1 MAEEKITIVDLRKA
15 IAKQTQTEEA
25 QVSAFLNQLIAT
37 IKEGLQKDKIVRIS
51 GLGTFKLQW
60 VEPRKSVNISTGEPI
75 VIEGYQKLSFTPEQN
90 VKERINEPYADLE
103 PVILDDNGNVIE
115 GQMPKSDPMQK
126 FDEQALEIKDLLADL
141 GADLTN
147 EEPAETETNV
157 EEPIAESNEESA
169 IEESDAESKKEPIV
183 EEPVAES
190 KEEPIVEVSTA
201 ESKEEPIAEIPD
213 AESKEKPIVEVP
225 DSESKEEPIAEVPDA
240 ESKEEP
246 IAEEPAAESKEEPIV
261 EKPDAE
267 SKEEPIAEEPVAES
281 KEKPIVEKKETP
293 VDTQKVSEVNGET
306 KEKEEKKEKPFRGWL
321 VACITVLSLIILLFI
336 CGLFLQN
343 KIEEWADMLNGQMN
357 AEQAMADNEATPQDE
372 VLSATANAAVF
383 ADESSDS
390 VANTADEAVGNGDSS
405 ALAETPKALPQTD
418 FYKERIYT
426 EFIGFETVR
435 EGSRLTWIAK
445 KFYDNKELW
454 VFIYEANKDK
464 IKNPSTVT
472 VGTQLKIPALP
483 DELFDPNNMKAQH
496 LIKKLQEQ
504 YLNQ

>member
-25 QVSAFLNQLIAT
+25 QVGAFLNQLIAT

-115 GQMPKSDPMQK
+115 GQMTKSDPMQK

-141 GADLTN
+141 GADLTQ

-169 IEESDAESKKEPIV
+169 IEESDAESKEEPIV
-183 EEPVAES
+183 EEP
-190 KEEPIVEVSTA
+190 
-201 ESKEEPIAEIPD
+201 D
-213 AESKEKPIVEVP
+213 
-225 DSESKEEPIAEVPDA
+225 
-240 ESKEEP
+240 
-246 IAEEPAAESKEEPIV
+246 AESKEEPIV

-267 SKEEPIAEEPVAES
+267 SKEEPIIEVSDAESKDEPDAES
-281 KEKPIVEKKETP
+281 KEEPAAESKEEPIVEVPKVEKIETP

-357 AEQAMADNEATPQDE
+357 AEQAMVDNEATPQDE
-372 VLSATANAAVF
+372 ALSATANADVF

>member
-15 IAKQTQTEEA
+15 IAKQTQIEEA
-25 QVSAFLNQLIAT
+25 QVGAFLNQLIAT

-147 EEPAETETNV
+147 EEPAETETKV
-157 EEPIAESNEESA
+157 EEPIA
-169 IEESDAESKKEPIV
+169 

-190 KEEPIVEVSTA
+190 KEEPIAEESDA

-213 AESKEKPIVEVP
+213 AESKEKPIVEEP
-225 DSESKEEPIAEVPDA
+225 DAESKEKPIVEEPDAESKEESIVEVPDA

-246 IAEEPAAESKEEPIV
+246 IVEVPDAESKEEPIV
-261 EKPDAE
+261 EK
-267 SKEEPIAEEPVAES
+267 I
-281 KEKPIVEKKETP
+281 ETP
-293 VDTQKVSEVNGET
+293 VDTPKVSKVNEET

-357 AEQAMADNEATPQDE
+357 AEQAMVDNEATPQDE
-372 VLSATANAAVF
+372 ALSATANAAVF

>member
-15 IAKQTQTEEA
+15 IAKQTQIEEA
-25 QVSAFLNQLIAT
+25 QVGAFLNQLIAT

-157 EEPIAESNEESA
+157 EEPIVESNEESA

-183 EEPVAES
+183 EVSAAESKEESIAEVSTAES
-190 KEEPIVEVSTA
+190 KEEPIVEVSDA
-201 ESKEEPIAEIPD
+201 ESKEEPI
-213 AESKEKPIVEVP
+213 V
-225 DSESKEEPIAEVPDA
+225 EEPVD

-246 IAEEPAAESKEEPIV
+246 IAEEPK
-261 EKPDAE
+261 
-267 SKEEPIAEEPVAES
+267 
-281 KEKPIVEKKETP
+281 VEKKETP
-293 VDTQKVSEVNGET
+293 VDTPKVSEVNRET

-357 AEQAMADNEATPQDE
+357 AEQAMVDNEATPQDE
-372 VLSATANAAVF
+372 ALSATANAAVF

>member
-15 IAKQTQTEEA
+15 IAKQTQIEEA
-25 QVSAFLNQLIAT
+25 QVGAFLNQLIAT

-147 EEPAETETNV
+147 EEPAETETKV
-157 EEPIAESNEESA
+157 DEPIVESNEESA

-183 EEPVAES
+183 EEPDAES
-190 KEEPIVEVSTA
+190 KEEPIVE
-201 ESKEEPIAEIPD
+201 E
-213 AESKEKPIVEVP
+213 
-225 DSESKEEPIAEVPDA
+225 PDA

-246 IAEEPAAESKEEPIV
+246 IAEEPIV
-261 EKPDAE
+261 EKT
-267 SKEEPIAEEPVAES
+267 
-281 KEKPIVEKKETP
+281 ETP
-293 VDTQKVSEVNGET
+293 VDTPKVSEVNGET

-357 AEQAMADNEATPQDE
+357 AEQAMVDNEATPQDE
-372 VLSATANAAVF
+372 AFSATANAAVF

>member
-25 QVSAFLNQLIAT
+25 QVGAFLNQLIAT

-141 GADLTN
+141 GADLTQ
-147 EEPAETETNV
+147 EEPAGTETNV
-157 EEPIAESNEESA
+157 
-169 IEESDAESKKEPIV
+169 
-183 EEPVAES
+183 
-190 KEEPIVEVSTA
+190 
-201 ESKEEPIAEIPD
+201 EEPIAEIPD
-213 AESKEKPIVEVP
+213 AESKE
-225 DSESKEEPIAEVPDA
+225 
-240 ESKEEP
+240 
-246 IAEEPAAESKEEPIV
+246 EPIV
-261 EKPDAE
+261 E
-267 SKEEPIAEEPVAES
+267 EPII
-281 KEKPIVEKKETP
+281 EKIETP
-293 VDTQKVSEVNGET
+293 VDSPKVSEVNGET
-306 KEKEEKKEKPFRGWL
+306 KDKEEKKEKPFRGWL

-357 AEQAMADNEATPQDE
+357 AEQAMVDNEATPQDE
-372 VLSATANAAVF
+372 ALSATANAAVF

>member
-25 QVSAFLNQLIAT
+25 QVGAFLNQLIAT

-141 GADLTN
+141 GADLTQ
-147 EEPAETETNV
+147 EEPAGTETNV
-157 EEPIAESNEESA
+157 
-169 IEESDAESKKEPIV
+169 
-183 EEPVAES
+183 
-190 KEEPIVEVSTA
+190 
-201 ESKEEPIAEIPD
+201 EEPIAEIPD
-213 AESKEKPIVEVP
+213 AESKE
-225 DSESKEEPIAEVPDA
+225 EPIAEVPD
-240 ESKEEP
+240 
-246 IAEEPAAESKEEPIV
+246 AESKEEPIV

-267 SKEEPIAEEPVAES
+267 SKEEPIVEEPAAESKEEPIVEKPVAES
-281 KEKPIVEKKETP
+281 KEEPIVEKIETP
-293 VDTQKVSEVNGET
+293 VDTPKVSEVNGE
-306 KEKEEKKEKPFRGWL
+306 KKDKEEKKEKPFRGWL

-357 AEQAMADNEATPQDE
+357 AEQAMVDNEATPQDE
-372 VLSATANAAVF
+372 ALSATANAAVF

>member
-25 QVSAFLNQLIAT
+25 QVGAFLNQLIAT

-147 EEPAETETNV
+147 EEPAETETKV
-157 EEPIAESNEESA
+157 
-169 IEESDAESKKEPIV
+169 DEPIV
-183 EEPVAES
+183 ES
-190 KEEPIVEVSTA
+190 KEESIVEVSDA
-201 ESKEEPIAEIPD
+201 ESKEEPIAEVS
-213 AESKEKPIVEVP
+213 AT
-225 DSESKEEPIAEVPDA
+225 ESKEEPIVEVPDA

-246 IAEEPAAESKEEPIV
+246 IV
-261 EKPDAE
+261 EKT
-267 SKEEPIAEEPVAES
+267 
-281 KEKPIVEKKETP
+281 ETP
-293 VDTQKVSEVNGET
+293 VDTPKVSEVNGE
-306 KEKEEKKEKPFRGWL
+306 KKDKEEKKEKPFRGWL

-357 AEQAMADNEATPQDE
+357 AEQAMVDNEVTPQNE
-372 VLSATANAAVF
+372 ALSATANAAVF

>member
-25 QVSAFLNQLIAT
+25 QVGAFLNQLIAT

-157 EEPIAESNEESA
+157 EEPI
-169 IEESDAESKKEPIV
+169 V
-183 EEPVAES
+183 E
-190 KEEPIVEVSTA
+190 I
-201 ESKEEPIAEIPD
+201 
-213 AESKEKPIVEVP
+213 
-225 DSESKEEPIAEVPDA
+225 PDA

-246 IAEEPAAESKEEPIV
+246 IAEVS
-261 EKPDAE
+261 DAE
-267 SKEEPIAEEPVAES
+267 SKEEPIAEVSDAES
-281 KEKPIVEKKETP
+281 KEEPKVEVPIVEEPIVEEPIVEKIETP
-293 VDTQKVSEVNGET
+293 VDTPKVSEVNRET
-306 KEKEEKKEKPFRGWL
+306 KDKEEKKEKPFRGWL

-357 AEQAMADNEATPQDE
+357 AEQAMVDNEATPQDE
-372 VLSATANAAVF
+372 ALSATANAAVF

>member
-15 IAKQTQTEEA
+15 IAKQTQIEEA
-25 QVSAFLNQLIAT
+25 QVGAFLNQLIAT

-147 EEPAETETNV
+147 EEPAETETKV
-157 EEPIAESNEESA
+157 DEPIAESNEESA
-169 IEESDAESKKEPIV
+169 IEESDDESKKEPI
-183 EEPVAES
+183 A
-190 KEEPIVEVSTA
+190 EVSTA
-201 ESKEEPIAEIPD
+201 ESKEEP
-213 AESKEKPIVEVP
+213 KV
-225 DSESKEEPIAEVPDA
+225 EVPDA

-246 IAEEPAAESKEEPIV
+246 IAEVSDAESKEEPIV
-261 EKPDAE
+261 EVPDAESKEKPIVEVSDAESKEESIAEVSDAE
-267 SKEEPIAEEPVAES
+267 SKEEPKVEVSDVESKEEPIV
-281 KEKPIVEKKETP
+281 EKPIVEKKETP

-306 KEKEEKKEKPFRGWL
+306 KDKEEKKEKPFRGWL

-357 AEQAMADNEATPQDE
+357 AEQAMVDNEATPQDE
-372 VLSATANAAVF
+372 ALSATANAAVF

>member
-15 IAKQTQTEEA
+15 IAKQTQIEEA
-25 QVSAFLNQLIAT
+25 QVGAFLNQLIAT

-147 EEPAETETNV
+147 EEPAETETKV
-157 EEPIAESNEESA
+157 DEPIVESNEESA
-169 IEESDAESKKEPIV
+169 IEESDDESKEEPIV
-183 EEPVAES
+183 EEPDAES
-190 KEEPIVEVSTA
+190 KEEPIVEVS
-201 ESKEEPIAEIPD
+201 
-213 AESKEKPIVEVP
+213 
-225 DSESKEEPIAEVPDA
+225 DA

-246 IAEEPAAESKEEPIV
+246 KV
-261 EKPDAE
+261 EK
-267 SKEEPIAEEPVAES
+267 I
-281 KEKPIVEKKETP
+281 ETP
-293 VDTQKVSEVNGET
+293 VDTSKVSEVNGET
-306 KEKEEKKEKPFRGWL
+306 KDKEEKKEKPFRGWL

-357 AEQAMADNEATPQDE
+357 AEQAMVDNEATPQDE
-372 VLSATANAAVF
+372 ALSATANAAVF

>member
-25 QVSAFLNQLIAT
+25 QVGAFLNQLIAT
-37 IKEGLQKDKIVRIS
+37 IKEGLQKDKTVRIS

-75 VIEGYQKLSFTPEQN
+75 LIEGYQKLSFTPEQN

-147 EEPAETETNV
+147 EEPAETETKV
-157 EEPIAESNEESA
+157 DEPIVESNEESA
-169 IEESDAESKKEPIV
+169 IEESDAESK
-183 EEPVAES
+183 
-190 KEEPIVEVSTA
+190 EEPIVEVS
-201 ESKEEPIAEIPD
+201 D
-213 AESKEKPIVEVP
+213 
-225 DSESKEEPIAEVPDA
+225 
-240 ESKEEP
+240 
-246 IAEEPAAESKEEPIV
+246 AESKEEPIV
-261 EKPDAE
+261 EKP
-267 SKEEPIAEEPVAES
+267 K
-281 KEKPIVEKKETP
+281 VEKIETP
-293 VDTQKVSEVNGET
+293 VDSPKVSEVNGET

-357 AEQAMADNEATPQDE
+357 AEQAMVDNEATPQDE
-372 VLSATANAAVF
+372 AFSATANAAVF

>member
-25 QVSAFLNQLIAT
+25 QVGAFLNQLIAT

-141 GADLTN
+141 GADLIN
-147 EEPAETETNV
+147 EEPAETETKV
-157 EEPIAESNEESA
+157 
-169 IEESDAESKKEPIV
+169 DEPIV
-183 EEPVAES
+183 
-190 KEEPIVEVSTA
+190 
-201 ESKEEPIAEIPD
+201 
-213 AESKEKPIVEVP
+213 
-225 DSESKEEPIAEVPDA
+225 ESKEEPIAEVPDA

-246 IAEEPAAESKEEPIV
+246 IVEVPDDESKEEPIV

-267 SKEEPIAEEPVAES
+267 SKEEPIVEVSDAES
-281 KEKPIVEKKETP
+281 KEEPKVEVPIVEEPIVEEPIVEKIETP
-293 VDTQKVSEVNGET
+293 VDTPKVSEVNRET
-306 KEKEEKKEKPFRGWL
+306 KDKEEKKEKPFRGWL

-357 AEQAMADNEATPQDE
+357 AEQAMVDNEATSQDE
-372 VLSATANAAVF
+372 ALSATANADVF

>member
-25 QVSAFLNQLIAT
+25 QVGAFLNQLIAT

-141 GADLTN
+141 GADLTQ
-147 EEPAETETNV
+147 EEPAGTETNV
-157 EEPIAESNEESA
+157 EEPIAEIPDAESKEEPIAEVPDADSK
-169 IEESDAESKKEPIV
+169 EEPIVEVLDAESKEEPIVEVSDAESKKEPIV
-183 EEPVAES
+183 EEP
-190 KEEPIVEVSTA
+190 
-201 ESKEEPIAEIPD
+201 D
-213 AESKEKPIVEVP
+213 AESKEK
-225 DSESKEEPIAEVPDA
+225 PIAEVPDA

-246 IAEEPAAESKEEPIV
+246 IAEVPIV
-261 EKPDAE
+261 EK
-267 SKEEPIAEEPVAES
+267 I
-281 KEKPIVEKKETP
+281 ETP
-293 VDTQKVSEVNGET
+293 VDTPKVSEVNGET

-357 AEQAMADNEATPQDE
+357 AEQAMVDNEVTPQNE
-372 VLSATANAAVF
+372 ALSATANAAVF

>member
-15 IAKQTQTEEA
+15 IAKQTQIEEA
-25 QVSAFLNQLIAT
+25 QVGAFLNQLIAT

-147 EEPAETETNV
+147 EEPAGTETNV

-169 IEESDAESKKEPIV
+169 IEESDAESKEEPIAEVSIAESKEEPIVEIPDAESKEEPIV

-190 KEEPIVEVSTA
+190 KEESIAEVSAA

-213 AESKEKPIVEVP
+213 AESKEKPI
-225 DSESKEEPIAEVPDA
+225 AEVSA
-240 ESKEEP
+240 T
-246 IAEEPAAESKEEPIV
+246 ESKEEPIV
-261 EKPDAE
+261 EKT
-267 SKEEPIAEEPVAES
+267 
-281 KEKPIVEKKETP
+281 ETP
-293 VDTQKVSEVNGET
+293 VDTPKVSEVNGE
-306 KEKEEKKEKPFRGWL
+306 KKDKEEKKEKPFRGWL

-357 AEQAMADNEATPQDE
+357 AEQAMVDNEATPQDE
-372 VLSATANAAVF
+372 ALSATANAAVF

>member
-25 QVSAFLNQLIAT
+25 QVGAFLNQLIAT

-115 GQMPKSDPMQK
+115 GQMTKSDPMQK

-141 GADLTN
+141 GADLTQ
-147 EEPAETETNV
+147 EEPAETETKV
-157 EEPIAESNEESA
+157 DEPIVESNEESA
-169 IEESDAESKKEPIV
+169 IEESDAESKEEPIV
-183 EEPVAES
+183 EEP
-190 KEEPIVEVSTA
+190 
-201 ESKEEPIAEIPD
+201 D
-213 AESKEKPIVEVP
+213 
-225 DSESKEEPIAEVPDA
+225 
-240 ESKEEP
+240 
-246 IAEEPAAESKEEPIV
+246 AESKEEPIV

-267 SKEEPIAEEPVAES
+267 SKEEPIIEVSDAESKDEPDAES
-281 KEKPIVEKKETP
+281 KEEPAAESKEEPIVEVPKVEKIETP

-357 AEQAMADNEATPQDE
+357 AEQAMVDNEATPQDE
-372 VLSATANAAVF
+372 ALSATANADVF

>member
-25 QVSAFLNQLIAT
+25 QVGAFLNQLIAT

-157 EEPIAESNEESA
+157 EEPIAE
-169 IEESDAESKKEPIV
+169 
-183 EEPVAES
+183 
-190 KEEPIVEVSTA
+190 
-201 ESKEEPIAEIPD
+201 IPD
-213 AESKEKPIVEVP
+213 A
-225 DSESKEEPIAEVPDA
+225 ESKEEPIAEVPDA

-246 IAEEPAAESKEEPIV
+246 IVEEPII
-261 EKPDAE
+261 EK
-267 SKEEPIAEEPVAES
+267 I
-281 KEKPIVEKKETP
+281 ETP
-293 VDTQKVSEVNGET
+293 VDSPKVSEVNGET
-306 KEKEEKKEKPFRGWL
+306 KDKEEKKEKPFRGWL

-357 AEQAMADNEATPQDE
+357 AEQAMVDNEATSQDE
-372 VLSATANAAVF
+372 ALSATANAAVF

-390 VANTADEAVGNGDSS
+390 VANTVDEAVGNGDSS
-405 ALAETPKALPQTD
+405 ALADTPKALPQTD

>member
-25 QVSAFLNQLIAT
+25 QVGAFLNQLIAT

-141 GADLTN
+141 GADLTQ
-147 EEPAETETNV
+147 EEPAGTETNV

-169 IEESDAESKKEPIV
+169 IEESDAESKEEPIAEV
-183 EEPVAES
+183 SDAES
-190 KEEPIVEVSTA
+190 KEEPIVE
-201 ESKEEPIAEIPD
+201 EPD
-213 AESKEKPIVEVP
+213 
-225 DSESKEEPIAEVPDA
+225 
-240 ESKEEP
+240 
-246 IAEEPAAESKEEPIV
+246 AESKEEPIV
-261 EKPDAE
+261 EK
-267 SKEEPIAEEPVAES
+267 I
-281 KEKPIVEKKETP
+281 ETP
-293 VDTQKVSEVNGET
+293 VDAPKASEVNGDT
-306 KEKEEKKEKPFRGWL
+306 KEQEEKKEKPFRGWL

-357 AEQAMADNEATPQDE
+357 AEQAMVDNEATPQDE
-372 VLSATANAAVF
+372 ALSATANAAVF